1 MNITKRIKLGYK
13 ENKCISLL
21 FSGPSGVGKTKL
33 ATTYAKLISKG
44 KIIKLDMSEFS
55 DTTSINKF
63 LGSSA
68 GYIGYDDNKYVLNL
82 IKDNP
87 TSVII
92 MDEIDKA
99 HPKIINLLY
108 QMLDEGTI
116 KDAKNNTINLN
127 NNIIIMTTNKG
138 TETQEIGFISNQ
150 NKNIKEL
157 KETFNIALLNRIDNI
172 VSFKNLNKQSINK
185 IININI
191 NNLRITPAR
200 PAIGTRAPLTP
211 SIRTS
216 PSSSSMIRITF

>member
-1 MNITKRIKLGYK
+1 M
-13 ENKCISLL
+13 
-21 FSGPSGVGKTKL
+21 
-33 ATTYAKLISKG
+33 
-44 KIIKLDMSEFS
+44 
-55 DTTSINKF
+55 
-63 LGSSA
+63 
-68 GYIGYDDNKYVLNL
+68 

-92 MDEIDKA
+92 LDEIDKA

-191 NNLRITPAR
+191 NNLKNKYKEYHINISKNTINELIDLSEYSIYGAR
-200 PAIGTRAPLTP
+200 KIEKIIKNKLENIIIDEILENKETINID
-211 SIRTS
+211 SILS
-216 PSSSSMIRITF
+216 K